1 MAEKISIE
9 PDKLESLANSIVIE
23 LALIEEIN
31 TDLKDALSRTIL
43 NADPQFAH
51 CFSGVDAYGS
61 AGDQLID
68 KMDDIDKDLREVS
81 GKISEADNTLQFLY
95 GLYDNYGTVA
105 GMTAVAANQM
115 KYLLTG
121 LTDYTLGADGLWR
134 FKHYG
139 PFAALAE
146 KIDAS
151 KYRNLARGA
160 LNPNYLRKQF
170 MNNSLADLVH
180 MKYAK
185 YLPQDV
191 VNYTN
196 SFQGFIKGALNEAGE
211 KVTFGQVM
219 KTGWKFAKTS
229 APLTAIITAGTEL
242 TGMGLSIAGNYEK
255 YGNNTEVLKRENAKA
270 VGRAVYKTGVVTGFS
285 VAGAALGGAA
295 GTFLGPG
302 GTIVVGALGAT
313 AGGIIGE
320 VVAESTQWIAEDV
333 ALVFKDQIHTGVE
346 RFRGTMEKVGK
357 VAAKVDDAIEKGNEV
372 INEGKKAIDKGLKKV
387 SDTASSLIKDA
398 GNFFSKPLFG

>member
-9 PDKLESLANSIVIE
+9 PDKLESLANSVVKE
-23 LALIEEIN
+23 LALIEDIN
-31 TDLKDALSRTIL
+31 TDLKNALSRMIL
-43 NADPQFAH
+43 NVDSKFAH
-51 CFSGVDAYGS
+51 CFSVVDTYGD
-61 AGDQLID
+61 AGDKLID
-68 KMDDIDKDLREVS
+68 KMDDVDKDLRKVS
-81 GKISEADNTLQFLY
+81 EKMAEADNTLQFLY
-95 GLYDNYGTVA
+95 GLYDKYGTVT
-105 GMTAVAANQM
+105 GMGVVAANQM

-121 LTDYTLGADGLWR
+121 LTDYTLGANGLWS

-139 PFAALAE
+139 PFASLAA

-151 KYRNLARGA
+151 EYRNVARGF
-160 LNPNYLRKQF
+160 LGLKYLKKKF
-170 MNNSLADLVH
+170 ASNSFADLVH
-180 MKYAK
+180 MKFAK

-196 SFQGFIKGALNEAGE
+196 SFQGFIKGAVNEAGE
-211 KVTFGQVM
+211 KFTFGQVM

-229 APLTAIITAGTEL
+229 APMTALITAGTEL
-242 TGMGLSIAGNYEK
+242 TGMGLDIAGNYEK

-313 AGGIIGE
+313 AGGIVGE
-320 VVAESTQWIAEDV
+320 VVAESTQFIAEDV
-333 ALVFKDQIHTGVE
+333 ALVFKDQIHSGVE
-346 RFRGTMEKVGK
+346 HFRGTMEKVGK
-357 VAAKVDDAIEKGNEV
+357 VAGKVDDAIEKGNDM
-372 INEGKKAIDKGLKKV
+372 IKEGKKAVDKGLKKV
-387 SDTASSLIKDA
+387 SDTASSLVKDA
-398 GNFFSKPLFG
+398 GHFFSKPLFG